1 MAPGGLTMRKLT
13 FLSLAIVTLGIA
25 GCGGAKVL
33 KKPEPFETK
42 QPLAMVSDER
52 LVSSFDWVVVRAGPG
67 TWAKNADWDEYLL
80 RFKNLSGS
88 PIQITNVRVYDSLG
102 TRIETQ
108 TDRKSLVK
116 SSKQTKRRYRESKIK
131 VKAGMGT
138 ATMLAA
144 GTAVGVV
151 GFGMA
156 GASAAGGMGAASS
169 AGAGAGA
176 VLLAAPIIAFVGIKR
191 GVNNSKV
198 NKEIIRRQ
206 TMLPMDIPPSK
217 ELSANLFF
225 PLSPSPTHVEI
236 IYTNAENEYRLL
248 IDTQEALNGLH
259 LVQEKDTVQT
269 PGKTEQ
275 Q

>member
-1 MAPGGLTMRKLT
+1 MRKLT
-13 FLSLAIVTLGIA
+13 FLSLAIVALGIA

-42 QPLAMVSDER
+42 QPLAIASDEH
-52 LVSSFDWVVVRAGPG
+52 LVSSLDWVVVRAGPG

-88 PIQITNVRVYDSLG
+88 PIQITKIRVYDSLG

-116 SSKQTKRRYRESKIK
+116 GSKETKRRYRESKIK

-144 GTAVGVV
+144 GTAVGVI
-151 GFGMA
+151 GYGMA
-156 GASAAGGMGAASS
+156 ATSTIGGMGAAGG

-176 VLLAAPIIAFVGIKR
+176 AGAFLLAAPIIAFVGIKR

-198 NKEIIRRQ
+198 NKEIIRRE
-206 TMLPMDIPPSK
+206 TMLPLKIPASQ

-236 IYTNAENEYRLL
+236 IYTNAEDEYRLL
-248 IDTQEALNGLH
+248 IDTQEALGGLH
-259 LVQEKDTVQT
+259 LVPNK
-269 PGKTEQ
+269 K
-275 Q
+275 

>member
-1 MAPGGLTMRKLT
+1 MKKNSLLMTCALVIVLT
-13 FLSLAIVTLGIA
+13 

-33 KKPEPFETK
+33 KKPEPLKTT
-42 QPLAMVSDER
+42 QPLAVASDPR
-52 LVSSFDWVVVRAGPG
+52 LATTLDWVIVRAGPG

-102 TRIETQ
+102 TAIATH
-108 TDRKSLVK
+108 TDRKALVK
-116 SSKQTKRRYRESKIK
+116 GSKQTKRRYRDSDIK

-151 GFGMA
+151 GYGLA
-156 GASAAGGMGAASS
+156 GASAVGSFGAPAAAGS
-169 AGAGAGA
+169 GAGVAGA
-176 VLLAAPIIAFVGIKR
+176 VLLAAPIIAFIGIKR

-206 TMLPMDIPPSK
+206 TVLPLALPSSD
-217 ELSANLFF
+217 EVSAKLFF
-225 PLSPSPTHVEI
+225 PLSPSPTHVEV
-236 IYTNAENEYRLL
+236 IYTDTEGEYRLV

-259 LVQEKDTVQT
+259 LVPEK
-269 PGKTEQ
+269 K
-275 Q
+275 